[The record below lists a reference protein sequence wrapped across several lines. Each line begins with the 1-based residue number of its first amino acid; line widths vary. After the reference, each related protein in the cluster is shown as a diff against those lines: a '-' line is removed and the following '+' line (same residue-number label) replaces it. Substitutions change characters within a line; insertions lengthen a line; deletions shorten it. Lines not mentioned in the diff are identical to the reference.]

1 MRVFILSISM
11 LLLSVSSWSQKYN
24 WFKTFGG
31 SGDDRI
37 SYMLMDSNGDLLITG
52 TFQNTVDF
60 DPSSNL
66 EEHTSNGWNDVFVA
80 KYDTTGALIW
90 VKTFG
95 GSEWDYSTAFFVDA
109 SDNIYVGGNYG
120 STMDINPGIG
130 VTTLV
135 PSGGLSAYLVKLNGN
150 GEYEWSRNL
159 TGGTDLRINSI
170 KEGPQGIVCSG
181 SFWGTSQFNNE
192 GTSVTMTSD
201 NSQDVYVL
209 TVDVSGNFVQVNQIG
224 NGGQNLPRGFD
235 VDETGNIYITYE
247 FEGSIDVDPGPG
259 TTTIVATNSTS
270 YGQILAKYN
279 SAMEL
284 IWVKAP
290 AFPTYSQFRQLEVNS
305 ADEIVFIGY
314 FKDSIQFNLYGDPT
328 WYISNGDDDLF
339 IGKINAIGEMQWLR
353 TFGNDSEDDTGKLHI
368 DEIGNI
374 YLFDSFQGTIDT
386 DLGASINMATSVGSF
401 ETYILKL
408 DSSGNTQWF
417 LQDSTDFPFAVSI
430 GALCSGTQNDVYV
443 LYNFFQEMGLFQNGT
458 LESFTSEGDYDL
470 LMVQLKADNYLS
482 LEETNFNN
490 YLVYPNPVN
499 QTLYLSG
506 LKEGQSKDYI
516 LLNMEGRQIL
526 QGETNGVIDISKLTS
541 GIYLLKIQGVTYRIV
556 VE

>member
-1 MRVFILSISM
+1 M
-11 LLLSVSSWSQKYN
+11 LLLSVSSWSQNYN

-37 SYMLMDSNGDLLITG
+37 THMLMDSNGDLLISG

-95 GSEWDYSTAFFVDA
+95 GSEWDYSNAFFVDA

-120 STMDINPGIG
+120 STMDIDPGIG

-135 PSGGLSAYLVKLNGN
+135 PSGGLSAYLVKLNSN
-150 GEYEWSRNL
+150 GEYEWSKNL

-170 KEGPQGIVCSG
+170 KEGPQGIVCGG

-201 NSQDVYVL
+201 GSQDVYVL
-209 TVDVSGNFVQVNQIG
+209 TVDVAGNFVQVNQIG
-224 NGGQNLPRGFD
+224 NGGQNIPRGFD

-279 SAMEL
+279 QTMEL

-314 FKDSIQFNLYGDPT
+314 FKDSIQFNLYGDPA

-339 IGKINAIGEMQWLR
+339 IGKINAIGEIQWLR

-386 DLGASINMATSVGSF
+386 DLGTSTNDATSVGNSDM
-401 ETYILKL
+401 YILKL
-408 DSSGNTQWF
+408 DSSGNRLWF
-417 LQDSTDFPFAVSI
+417 LQDSTDFPFAAGI
-430 GALCSGTQNDVYV
+430 GALCTGSQNDVYV
-443 LYNFFQEMGLFQNGT
+443 LYNFYQEIGLIQNGT
-458 LESFTSEGDYDL
+458 LESFTSVGDFDV
-470 LMVQLKADNYLS
+470 LMIQLKADNYLF
-482 LEETNFNN
+482 LEENLDNS
-490 YLVYPNPVN
+490 YVIYPNPVK

-506 LKEGQSKDYI
+506 LTEGQSKDFI
-516 LLNMEGRQIL
+516 LLNLEGRQIL
-526 QGETNGVIDISKLTS
+526 AGETYGEIDMSKITT
-541 GIYLLKIQGVTYRIV
+541 GIYLLKIQGVSYRIV

>member
-1 MRVFILSISM
+1 MRIFILSISM

-31 SGDDRI
+31 GGDDRI
-37 SYMLMDSNGDLLITG
+37 THMLMDSNGDLLISG
-52 TFQNTVDF
+52 TFQNTADF

-66 EEHTSNGWNDVFVA
+66 EELTSNGWNDVFVA
-80 KYDTTGALIW
+80 KYDTTGSLIW

-95 GSEWDYSTAFFVDA
+95 GTEWDYSTAFFVDA

-120 STMDINPGIG
+120 STMDIDPGIG

-150 GEYEWSRNL
+150 GEYQWSRNL

-201 NSQDVYVL
+201 GSQDVYVL
-209 TVDVSGNFVQVNQIG
+209 AVDVAGNFVQVNQIG
-224 NGGQNLPRGFD
+224 NGGQNIPRGFD

-279 SAMEL
+279 QTMEL

-305 ADEIVFIGY
+305 ADEIAFIGY
-314 FKDSIQFNLYGDPT
+314 FKDSIQFNLYGDPA

-339 IGKINAIGEMQWLR
+339 IGKINANGEMQWLR

-386 DLGASINMATSVGSF
+386 DLGSSTNVATSVGNSDM
-401 ETYILKL
+401 YILKL
-408 DSSGNTQWF
+408 DSSGNRRWF
-417 LQDSTDFPFAVSI
+417 LQDSTDFPFAAGI
-430 GALCSGTQNDVYV
+430 GALCTGSQNDVYV
-443 LYNFFQEMGLFQNGT
+443 LYNFYQEIGLIQNGT
-458 LESFTSEGDYDL
+458 LESFTSVGDFDV
-470 LMVQLKADNYLS
+470 LMIQLKADNYLS
-482 LEETNFNN
+482 LEENLDNS
-490 YLVYPNPVN
+490 YVIYPNPVK

-506 LKEGQSKDYI
+506 LTEGQSTDFI
-516 LLNMEGRQIL
+516 LLNLEGRQIL
-526 QGETNGVIDISKLTS
+526 AGETNGEIDMSKITT
-541 GIYLLKIQGVTYRIV
+541 GIYLLKIQGVSYRIV